1 MDENKTVKV
10 IESTKTKRDKF
21 AYYLGTIFGSI
32 LFGCGISIVI
42 AITIGIVQWILG
54 F

>member
-1 MDENKTVKV
+1 MDENKIEETVDA
-10 IESTKTKRDKF
+10 KTNKF
-21 AYYLGTIFGSI
+21 ARHLGTIFGAI

-42 AITIGIVQWILG
+42 AITIRIVQWILG